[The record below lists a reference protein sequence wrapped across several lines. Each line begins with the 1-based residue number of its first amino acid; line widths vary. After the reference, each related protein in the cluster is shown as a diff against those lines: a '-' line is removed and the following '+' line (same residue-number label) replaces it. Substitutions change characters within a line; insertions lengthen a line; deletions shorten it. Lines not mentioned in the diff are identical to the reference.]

1 MSRSLTNDLSLPSS
15 KSTLTM
21 QKPPERE
28 ECFSSTTSPFPQ
40 KVKRRCLT
48 VSPTFKYN
56 LGPIFYDTLSHPSHS
71 IIPVRIGIA
80 TENGRNEQSHSAFVI
95 KIGAL
100 LAVPPTS
107 HIFLLTIKSNSGD
120 INNKSNN
127 NETGVDK
134 EYLKI
139 PMQTKI
145 SFGEAFRWRIQ

>member
-1 MSRSLTNDLSLPSS
+1 
-15 KSTLTM
+15 
-21 QKPPERE
+21 
-28 ECFSSTTSPFPQ
+28 
-40 KVKRRCLT
+40 
-48 VSPTFKYN
+48 
-56 LGPIFYDTLSHPSHS
+56 
-71 IIPVRIGIA
+71 
-80 TENGRNEQSHSAFVI
+80 VI

-145 SFGEAFRWRIQ
+145 SFGEDSVGGFSNLFRCTDTSDERSKEFNSFLG